1 MHACFAGEYSA
12 RVCLYSEAY
21 RLLLDGPPDAFTSH
35 LHLLWG
41 KTSTPETYHA
51 FHSSFD
57 GLEGRTRTKIETT
70 KLGSNV
76 SQMIRLVLELYVTTG

>member
-1 MHACFAGEYSA
+1 LHACLAGEYSA
-12 RVCLYSEAY
+12 RVCLYSEAH

-35 LHLLWG
+35 LRLLWG

-51 FHSSFD
+51 FHSYFD
-57 GLEGRTRTKIETT
+57 RLKGRTRTKIETT
-70 KLGSNV
+70 KLESNV